1 MGFLFQDTSG
11 AQAGVASGQSALEQA
26 RGQQM
31 SLAQMLKQQYSG
43 TGPNAALGMMQRGS
57 EEAIKRSAGA
67 LASQRGI
74 NPALA
79 QRLASQQAAQ
89 QTQEAAQQGAILQ
102 AQQQQAA
109 LGGLQNVY
117 GQIGQQALGQY
128 GAAQQAY
135 TGQMGANQEVM
146 GRLVGGLASGLGAVG
161 AAAMAP
167 GAVGAAAMAKGG
179 KVPGKPEVDG
189 DSYANDKVP
198 AMLSPGEIVV
208 PRSKAKDPDKAKEF
222 IDHIMEGKEE
232 DSKEVTYADVL
243 AMQKQLSEMIKK
255 LERK

>member
-161 AAAMAP
+161 AAAMA
-167 GAVGAAAMAKGG
+167 KGG